1 MVNRTYCIHFCVG
14 FEEVKSFKI
23 SQLQRFDQIGF
34 TCRSVARCPFVQLDF
49 RFSRHFSKYYKN
61 YDANTKYNM
70 YSNHSPLQRPTDRL
84 HCKLVLCGLWY
95 PSHPS
100 SHLWLVREQWK
111 ITRFNFWH
119 SGWPES
125 IDSWSFIGFVL
136 KFETCHIWNY
146 LMMFYLV
153 FSSSI
158 MFDQQ
163 KVTSTVEEA
172 FHQYPK
178 ETLNVTKSPTNPTT
192 VKHYNL
198 SNWHLHFKKFKIS
211 KFSKWKKWLDPPCK
225 QHTTAFNMVSIN
237 FQRISTPTSSF
248 T

>member
-1 MVNRTYCIHFCVG
+1 MVNRKYCIHFCVG
-14 FEEVKSFKI
+14 FEEGKSFKI

-95 PSHPS
+95 PSHLS
-100 SHLWLVREQWK
+100 SHLWLVREQVK

-153 FSSSI
+153 FFIQHHVWSAKSN
-158 MFDQQ
+158 
-163 KVTSTVEEA
+163 
-172 FHQYPK
+172 
-178 ETLNVTKSPTNPTT
+178 LNCWRSFSP
-192 VKHYNL
+192 
-198 SNWHLHFKKFKIS
+198 IS
-211 KFSKWKKWLDPPCK
+211 KRNIKRHKIAYKSHNC
-225 QHTTAFNMVSIN
+225 
-237 FQRISTPTSSF
+237 
-248 T
+248 